1 MAHRQRKLWCEALKY
16 CKRESINAVL
26 EFHLFIC
33 IFVCLFFCVGKNRGA
48 GLSVLVELRKA
59 GEVVYYLA
67 FNGQMGQCCL
77 SQYISFPSEKEKSN
91 SEHLFG
97 I

>member
-1 MAHRQRKLWCEALKY
+1 MYIC
-16 CKRESINAVL
+16 
-26 EFHLFIC
+26 LFI
-33 IFVCLFFCVGKNRGA
+33 FFFVGKDRGA
-48 GLSVLVELRKA
+48 GLFVLVELRKA

-67 FNGQMGQCCL
+67 FNGQMGQCWL
-77 SQYISFPSEKEKSN
+77 IQYISFSSEKEKSN